1 MTDKILVQ
9 KSMRMLYLMPLAVV
23 GIYLVNVAVRFS
35 HAYMCRLANER
46 IMRDIREQ
54 LFRHYLGLSSSFF
67 TESSVGRLISRV
79 TNDVFYV
86 SQGTINLANL
96 TRELFTFTG
105 LLIYAI
111 TLNAKLLAI
120 TLVTAPLLIWLGKR
134 SGILMK
140 GYSLKMQEANGH
152 VYASLQEAFT
162 GFKVVKAFSMENFA
176 FKRFRRQNNEY
187 VKFALKAARVEEI
200 GGPMVELMS
209 AMAIALVL
217 FVGGRDV
224 IQGRLSPG
232 DLLAFFTCFG
242 LMINPI
248 RVLNE
253 INMKLH
259 QAGACA
265 DRVYETL
272 SLRSEIVEKPDAM
285 PLAGIQK
292 EISFERVGFK
302 YAPHLPMVFQ
312 NINFRIARGKMIAIV
327 GASGQG
333 KSTLIQLL
341 LRFYDPSEGSIKIDG
356 RDVSDFTLDSLRDQI
371 AMVTQDVFL
380 FNDSVYANVSAGR
393 AGSTRDQVID
403 ALKAAQAWQFV
414 ERLPEGLDTI
424 VGDRGQKL
432 SGGERQRI
440 SIARAILKNSPILL
454 LDEATSSLDSE
465 SEKAVQEALEK
476 LMEGRTTLVIAHRL
490 STIRHADNI
499 LVLSQG
505 RIDETGTHDELMV
518 RGGEYARFY
527 TLLA

>member
-1 MTDKILVQ
+1 
-9 KSMRMLYLMPLAVV
+9 MLYLMPFAVV
-23 GIYLVNVAVRFS
+23 GIYLLNVVVRFS

-54 LFRHYLGLSSSFF
+54 LFQHYLGLSSSFF

-79 TNDVFYV
+79 TSDVFYV
-86 SQGTINLANL
+86 SQGTVNLANL
-96 TRELFTFTG
+96 TRELFTFAG
-105 LLIYAI
+105 LLVYAI
-111 TLNAKLLAI
+111 SLNAKLLAI
-120 TLVTAPLLIWLGKR
+120 TLLIAPMLIWMGKR
-134 SGILMK
+134 SGVLMK
-140 GYSLKMQEANGH
+140 GYSLKMQEANGQ
-152 VYASLQEAFT
+152 VYSSLQEAFS
-162 GFKVVKAFSMENFA
+162 GFKVVKAFAMEAFA
-176 FKRFRRQNNEY
+176 FKRFRSQNNEY

-232 DLLAFFTCFG
+232 DLMAFFTCFG

-248 RVLNE
+248 RVMNE

-265 DRVYETL
+265 DRVHETL
-272 SLRSEIVEKPDAM
+272 SLRSEIVEKPNA
-285 PLAGIQK
+285 PALPPIQK

-302 YAPHLPMVFQ
+302 YGAHLPWVFQ
-312 NINFRIARGKMIAIV
+312 NISFKIERGKMIAIV

-341 LRFYDPSEGSIKIDG
+341 LRFYDPTEGGVKVDG
-356 RDVSDFTLDSLRDQI
+356 RDVRDFTLASLRDQM

-380 FNDSVYANVSAGR
+380 FNDSVFANVAAGR
-393 AGSTRDQVID
+393 AGSSREQVID
-403 ALKAAQAWQFV
+403 ALKAAQAWGFV
-414 ERLPEGLDTI
+414 EKMPQGLDTI

-440 SIARAILKNSPILL
+440 SIARAVLKNSPILL

-465 SEKAVQEALEK
+465 SEKAVQQALEQ

-499 LVLSQG
+499 LVLSKG
-505 RIDETGTHDELMV
+505 SIDETGTHEELMV
-518 RGGEYARFY
+518 RGGEYAKFY